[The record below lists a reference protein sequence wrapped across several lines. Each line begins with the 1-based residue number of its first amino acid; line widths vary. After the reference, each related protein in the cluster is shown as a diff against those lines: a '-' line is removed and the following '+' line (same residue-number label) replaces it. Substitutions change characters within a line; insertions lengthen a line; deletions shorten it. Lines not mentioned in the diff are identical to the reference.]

1 MGLYEE
7 APDGIR
13 VRDARIGDASDVARL
28 LEILGYP
35 CSRDEAAERI
45 TFVLADPRQRL
56 LLAEIGGHACGLA
69 GLELRYSLARGAE
82 QARITALVVMP
93 ECERQGVGR
102 RLLREVESIAR
113 HAGAARIEVTTAASR
128 DTAQSFYR
136 GCGYTDASLHFAKLL
151 GD

>member
-1 MGLYEE
+1 MGYGD

-13 VRDARIGDASDVARL
+13 IRDARVGDAHDVARL
-28 LEILGYP
+28 LEVLGYP
-35 CSRDEAAERI
+35 CSRDDAAERI
-45 TFVLADPRQRL
+45 TLVLSDPRQRL

-69 GLELRYSLARGAE
+69 GMDLRYSLVRGNE

-113 HAGAARIEVTTAASR
+113 QTGATRIEVTSAASR
-128 DTAQSFYR
+128 EHAEAFYR
-136 GCGYTDASLHFAKLL
+136 GCGYGAVALHFAKLL

>member
-13 VRDARIGDASDVARL
+13 VRDARIGDASDVAHL
-28 LEILGYP
+28 LEVLGYP
-35 CSRDEAAERI
+35 CNRDEAAERI
-45 TFVLADPRQRL
+45 TVVLADPRQRL

-113 HAGAARIEVTTAASR
+113 QAGAARIEVTTASSR
-128 DTAQSFYR
+128 DSAQSFYR
-136 GCGYTDASLHFAKLL
+136 GCGYSDASLHFAKLL